1 MAAKDDWDR
10 DPSVRAMRRLFAR
23 MESQQ
28 KELLQQL
35 GMSPYDPRLRS
46 CREGA
51 RALFE
56 RMLSRFAEGQGRAE
70 EDTAALYIRC
80 FIQTLRQHGLRV
92 PEEAIRIHDALG
104 GGLS

>member
-1 MAAKDDWDR
+1 
-10 DPSVRAMRRLFAR
+10 

-28 KELLQQL
+28 KALLQHL

-46 CREGA
+46 CRGDA

-56 RMLSRFAEGQGRAE
+56 RMAAHSTGEEGRKA
-70 EDTAALYIRC
+70 DDAVALYIRC

-92 PEEAIRIHDALG
+92 PDEAVRQQAALG
-104 GGLS
+104 GGLN